1 MDAQNGLTVTSRTA
15 GVQQSSGRLNIA
27 AANFNA
33 ADDVDLSS
41 AQNVFSTPINL
52 EGRNVSVE
60 ASGSL
65 EIGNVSASQAASFTS
80 QGAVNLRGDIDTG
93 ALSARSVASSVLLGN
108 VSSRS
113 TMNLDAA
120 QAIAFE
126 GTVRVAN
133 SLNAKAGFGISQT
146 QASRLS
152 VVSGPSTLTVL
163 DGDVALTDQSS
174 IAGLVIDDDKMRF
187 ARTGGSMGAIRDYMF
202 VSSRL
207 AASNFYTSASRKR
220 ISSDDVMAP
229 QQRQITRELPSVL
242 NERDDQKLESV
253 SIGPTGR
260 IFKMASSDQ
269 VTQVSDSDGNAVSDV
284 TVLISP
290 EFLDKGDVVILDG
303 GISTPNMFV
312 ISDNLQEDSE
322 IARIAL

>member
-1 MDAQNGLTVTSRTA
+1 
-15 GVQQSSGRLNIA
+15 
-27 AANFNA
+27 
-33 ADDVDLSS
+33 
-41 AQNVFSTPINL
+41 
-52 EGRNVSVE
+52 
-60 ASGSL
+60 
-65 EIGNVSASQAASFTS
+65 
-80 QGAVNLRGDIDTG
+80 
-93 ALSARSVASSVLLGN
+93 
-108 VSSRS
+108 
-113 TMNLDAA
+113 MNLDAA

-207 AASNFYTSASRKR
+207 AASNFYTSASGRV
-220 ISSDDVMAP
+220 IAIDDEILA
-229 QQRQITRELPSVL
+229 QQRETATELPTMTNGRNS
-242 NERDDQKLESV
+242 QMLESV
-253 SIGPTGR
+253 SIGPTGK
-260 IFKMASSDQ
+260 IFKMASRDQ
-269 VTQVSDSDGNAVSDV
+269 VSQVSDLGTENELLDSSAVSDV
-284 TVLISP
+284 PVLISP
-290 EFLDKGDVVILDG
+290 EFIDKGDVVILDG